1 MPAFQVSMPDAKL
14 YQFRA
19 YCELANLRKNLYKGG
34 VSKDILDASF
44 HLKMYKYQK
53 LTQAV

>member
-1 MPAFQVSMPDAKL
+1 MPDAKL
-14 YQFRA
+14 YRFRA

-44 HLKMYKYQK
+44 HHKVSKHQK
-53 LTQAV
+53 LTLAV

>member
-1 MPAFQVSMPDAKL
+1 MPAFHASMPDAKL

-44 HLKMYKYQK
+44 HLKMCKYQK